1 MQVLVTGANGF
12 VGSFL
17 VEELLRRG
25 HAVRCLVRRTSNL
38 RWIEHLPVEFVYG
51 EVTQPETLPAA
62 VEGVEQVYHVAG
74 VTKARRRED
83 YFRVNAGGTEN
94 LLRACV
100 EHNPGLRRF
109 VLVSS
114 QAAAG
119 PSDGPKP
126 RLETDPP
133 RPLTSYGASKLEAE
147 HVAMRYSDNLPVS
160 IVRPP
165 AVYGPRDRDILILFR
180 YVAHGVN
187 PQLGRGERLIS
198 VVHVRDL
205 VAGML
210 AVGFSES
217 AVGQTYFVAHP
228 EPVKWER
235 FGETMARVMGRK
247 VLKLTLPVWILWPA
261 AVVSELSARL
271 ARRPAT
277 LNLEKIREIRE
288 RYWVCS
294 TEKLQ
299 REVGFTAAV
308 DLETGV
314 RETTEWYWEQGWL
327 PRPKKHKGHGLRPS

>member
-25 HAVRCLVRRTSNL
+25 HSVRCLVRKTSNL
-38 RWIEHLPVEFVYG
+38 QWIQHLPVDLVYG
-51 EVTQPETLPAA
+51 EVTRPETLGPA
-62 VEGVEQVYHVAG
+62 VEGVQQVYHLAG

-94 LLRACV
+94 LLRACE
-100 EHNPGLRRF
+100 EHAGDLTRF
-109 VLVSS
+109 LLVSS

-119 PSDGPKP
+119 PSAGPKP
-126 RLETDPP
+126 RVESDPP
-133 RPLTSYGASKLEAE
+133 HPLTSYGQSKLEAE
-147 HVAMRYSDNLPVS
+147 RIVARFRDQLPVS
-160 IVRPP
+160 VVRPP
-165 AVYGPRDRDILILFR
+165 AVYGPRDRDVLILFR

-187 PQLGRGERLIS
+187 PQLGRGERLVS

-205 VAGML
+205 VQGML
-210 AVGFSES
+210 AVANSEA

-228 EPVKWER
+228 EPVEWSA
-235 FGETMARVMGRK
+235 FGETMARAMGRK
-247 VLKLTLPVWILWPA
+247 VRKLVLPAWILWPA
-261 AVVSELSARL
+261 ALVSEIAARL

-277 LNLEKIREIRE
+277 LNLEKVREIRE

-294 TEKLQ
+294 VEKLR
-299 REVGFTAAV
+299 REVGFTASV

-314 RETTEWYWEQGWL
+314 RETVQWYWEHGWL
-327 PRPKKHKGHGLRPS
+327 PKPKSRRKKAERSR

>member
-17 VEELLRRG
+17 VEELLHQG
-25 HAVRCLVRRTSNL
+25 HSVRCLVRKTSNL
-38 RWIEHLPVEFVYG
+38 RWIRHLPVELVYG
-51 EVTQPETLPAA
+51 EVTRPETLAPA
-62 VEGVEQVYHVAG
+62 VEGVQQVYHVAG

-100 EHNPGLRRF
+100 EHNGDLLRF

-114 QAAAG
+114 QAASG
-119 PSDGPKP
+119 PSSGPKP
-126 RLETDPP
+126 RAESDPP
-133 RPLTSYGASKLEAE
+133 RPLTSYGQSKLEAE
-147 HVAMRYSDNLPVS
+147 HIVAKFQDQLPVS

-165 AVYGPRDRDILILFR
+165 AVYGPRDRDVLILFR

-187 PQLGRGERLIS
+187 PQLGRGERLVS

-205 VAGML
+205 VHGML
-210 AVGFSES
+210 AVGNSEA

-228 EPVKWER
+228 VPVEWSA
-235 FGETMARVMGRK
+235 FGETMARAMGRRVRRL
-247 VLKLTLPVWILWPA
+247 VLPSWILWPA
-261 AVVSELSARL
+261 ALVSEVAARF

-294 TEKLQ
+294 VEKLR
-299 REVGFTAAV
+299 REIGFTASV

-314 RETTEWYWEQGWL
+314 RETVQWYWEHGWL
-327 PRPKKHKGHGLRPS
+327 PKPKSRRQKVAESP